1 MKHILRTII
10 IGVLLLGPAPG
21 GIHASAQSGAPR
33 PKLVVFVAVD
43 QMRADYLVRY
53 GNLYEHGLKRLTE
66 KGAWFKNAAYPY
78 LNTVTCA
85 GHSTL
90 GTGTFPYKHGMVLN
104 AWFDRDS
111 GKVMT
116 CTEDKSVTEVSYA
129 DVPGIADSAKNIK
142 QPSLAE
148 ILHHDKGHVV
158 TMSIKPRSAIGLAG
172 HEADAVIWF
181 DERGNWES
189 STAYGRTLPEWVTA
203 FAKANPIERD
213 AGKIWERTLPSERYQ
228 YDDAAPGEANVAG
241 WTGTFPHPLG
251 AAADKAF
258 LPHWLTSPYA
268 NEYLE
273 QMAETAI
280 DTLQLGKGKATDFL
294 GISFSALDTV
304 GHAFGPRSHEVQDTL
319 VRLDATIGKL
329 LDALDAKVG
338 ADNYVLALS
347 ADHGVADIP
356 EQVPNA
362 GRQSSKQI
370 QSAIETALKP
380 LGNGPLVNVVAYT
393 DVYLARGVIDR
404 LKKDDKTMAAL
415 KEALLALPG
424 IANVFRSDEVST
436 PAARQSQDPQI
447 RAAALSYF
455 AGRSGDLILIPK
467 ENWLLAASATTHG
480 TLYPYDQ
487 RVPVVFYG
495 ASINPGPR
503 DDAATPAD
511 IAATLAAIVGA
522 KLPSP
527 DGQVLKSALR

>member
-1 MKHILRTII
+1 
-10 IGVLLLGPAPG
+10 
-21 GIHASAQSGAPR
+21 
-33 PKLVVFVAVD
+33 
-43 QMRADYLVRY
+43 
-53 GNLYEHGLKRLTE
+53 
-66 KGAWFKNAAYPY
+66 
-78 LNTVTCA
+78 
-85 GHSTL
+85 
-90 GTGTFPYKHGMVLN
+90 
-104 AWFDRDS
+104 
-111 GKVMT
+111 
-116 CTEDKSVTEVSYA
+116 
-129 DVPGIADSAKNIK
+129 
-142 QPSLAE
+142 
-148 ILHHDKGHVV
+148 
-158 TMSIKPRSAIGLAG
+158 
-172 HEADAVIWF
+172 
-181 DERGNWES
+181 
-189 STAYGRTLPEWVTA
+189 
-203 FAKANPIERD
+203 
-213 AGKIWERTLPSERYQ
+213 
-228 YDDAAPGEANVAG
+228 NVAG

-251 AAADKAF
+251 AAADKTF
-258 LPHWLTSPYA
+258 LPHWLTSPYP

-329 LDALDAKVG
+329 LDDLDAKVG

-370 QSAIETALKP
+370 QSTIETALKP
-380 LGNGPLVNVVAYT
+380 LGNGPFVNVLAYT

-527 DGQVLKSALR
+527 DGQVLKPALR